1 LAQCEQQEQ
10 TMTSTLY
17 VTRGRRR
24 RRNLMIVL
32 ALALAGITSWKAA
45 DALAPAGAASSGH
58 GHAWASMAWP
68 AQGAAAAAVGSG
80 RIHSSGGTRPV
91 PIASLAKVMT
101 AVVVLRGR
109 PISAQDP
116 GFTITITSDDVA
128 DTERRR
134 SDGQSVVAVVAGEKL
149 TERQALQALLLPSA
163 NNIAMALARA
173 VSGTADA
180 FVDEMNAEARRVAMT
195 STVYTDPS
203 GYDPSTVSTARDQ
216 LRLARAAM
224 RIDAFAEIVAEPNAD
239 IPQIG
244 VVYNTD
250 RLVGRDGFV
259 GIKTGSDLA
268 AGGCFMFAAR
278 GQSPRRLVY
287 GVVLGQRDGP
297 LIPAGLK
304 AGQRL
309 ADSVRSA
316 FGMG

>member
-1 LAQCEQQEQ
+1 
-10 TMTSTLY
+10 MTSTLY

-32 ALALAGITSWKAA
+32 ALSLAGVTSWKAVA
-45 DALAPAGAASSGH
+45 ALAPASSAGS
-58 GHAWASMAWP
+58 GSGDGWASLAWP
-68 AQGAAAAAVGSG
+68 AQGSAAMAIGSG
-80 RIHSSGGTRPV
+80 RIHASGGVQPV
-91 PIASLAKVMT
+91 PIASLAKVLT
-101 AVVVLRGR
+101 ALIVLRSR
-109 PISAQDP
+109 PISASDP
-116 GFTITITSDDVA
+116 GFTITISSDDVT
-128 DTERRR
+128 DTDRRR

-180 FVDEMNAEARRVAMT
+180 FVDEMNAEARRLGMT

-203 GYDPSTVSTARDQ
+203 GYAPSTVSTARDQ
-216 LRLARAAM
+216 VLLARAAM
-224 RIDAFAEIVAEPNAD
+224 RIDAFAEITAEPDAT
-239 IPQIG
+239 IPYAG
-244 VVYNTD
+244 VVHNTD
-250 RLVGRDGFV
+250 SLVGQDAFV
-259 GIKTGSDLA
+259 GIKTGSDTA

-278 GQSPRRLVY
+278 SPHHRRLVY

-297 LIPAGLK
+297 LIAAGLN

-316 FGMG
+316 FGVT